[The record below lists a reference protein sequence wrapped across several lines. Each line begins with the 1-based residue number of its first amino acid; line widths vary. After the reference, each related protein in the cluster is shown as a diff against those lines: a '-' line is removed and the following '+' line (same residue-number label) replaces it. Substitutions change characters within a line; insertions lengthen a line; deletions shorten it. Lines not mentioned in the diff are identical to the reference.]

1 MHGLMEGGAADATSW
16 GIRRAEHVINSAEED
31 IGKRVRE
38 ITGGK
43 GVDAAVDPIGGETS
57 GKVLS
62 TLKRGGVLRVYGTL
76 SGTMQLPFGDACG
89 CVGDSM
95 LALQGL
101 LLSVCCRH
109 FRCCCAPVT
118 HCRCL
123 SS

>member
-1 MHGLMEGGAADATSW
+1 MARLPGHDIALQEPHSTLAVAWKQTRGHARPNGGATGATSW
-16 GIRRAEHVINSAEED
+16 GMRRAEHVINSAEED

-76 SGTMQLPFGDACG
+76 SGKMQLPFGNVC
-89 CVGDSM
+89 SM
-95 LALQGL
+95 
-101 LLSVCCRH
+101 
-109 FRCCCAPVT
+109 
-118 HCRCL
+118 
-123 SS
+123 